1 MPFFLALIALLSLP
15 ALEIYVLVQ
24 IYHLIGGWVFFLLLS
39 SAFVGWSM
47 IAAERVTFFARINLA
62 LQSGRS
68 PFGVLIS
75 SGRAMLAGALM
86 IFPGVIT
93 DVIALLV
100 LLIPAR
106 LFVRKAPPG
115 SPTEPGV
122 IEGEYRREHDDRLG
136 R

>member
-24 IYHLIGGWVFFLLLS
+24 IYHLIGGWVFLLLLS

-47 IAAERVTFFARINLA
+47 IAAERVTFLARVSLA

-93 DVIALLV
+93 DVI
-100 LLIPAR
+100 PAR

>member
-1 MPFFLALIALLSLP
+1 MPFFLALIVLLSLP

-24 IYHLIGGWVFFLLLS
+24 IYHVIGGWVFLLLLA

-47 IAAERVTFFARINLA
+47 IAAERVTFFARITLA
-62 LQSGRS
+62 MQSGRS

-75 SGRAMLAGALM
+75 SGRTMLAGALL
-86 IFPGVIT
+86 IIPGVIT
-93 DVIALLV
+93 DVVALLV
-100 LLIPAR
+100 LLVPAR
-106 LFVRKAPPG
+106 LFARKGSTPP
-115 SPTEPGV
+115 PTEPGV

>member
-1 MPFFLALIALLSLP
+1 MPFFLALIVLLSLP

-24 IYHLIGGWVFFLLLS
+24 IYHLIGGWVFLLLLA

-47 IAAERVTFFARINLA
+47 IAAERVLFVARITAA
-62 LQSGRS
+62 LQAGRS
-68 PFGVLIS
+68 PFGVLFD
-75 SGRAMLAGALM
+75 SGRTMLAGALL
-86 IFPGVIT
+86 IIPGVIT

-100 LLIPAR
+100 LLVPAR
-106 LFVRKAPPG
+106 LFVRKAPSPA
-115 SPTEPGV
+115 PTEPGV